1 MTKGRARRPAS
12 RLAAK
17 PASSVQVGYV
27 CPICDGTFAALHRHH
42 IVPQAAQRM
51 SLKAE
56 HGEGPTLD
64 LCATCHNNLH
74 GQAVA
79 ILAGSSKQYF
89 TPTQYAKAK
98 RYVGIIVA
106 ATQRDKDALRRN
118 SSDQAQQVKKIMLSL
133 TQEQIQALDLYKLDN
148 GYSSRDAALRA
159 IVISALGL

>member
-1 MTKGRARRPAS
+1 VTAKRPAR

-17 PASSVQVGYV
+17 AAPPGQVSYV

-64 LCATCHNNLH
+64 LCAACHNGLH
-74 GQAVA
+74 SQALA
-79 ILAGSSKQYF
+79 ILAGSSKQCF
-89 TPTQYAKAK
+89 TPKQYAKAK

-106 ATQRDKDALRRN
+106 ATQRDKDALHSK
-118 SSDQAQQVKKIMLSL
+118 SSAQAQQVKKIMLTL
-133 TQEQIQALDLYKLDN
+133 TQEQIQALDVYKLDN
-148 GYSSRDAALRA
+148 SYSSRDAAVRA
-159 IVISALGL
+159 ILAQALGLR